1 MVTAPAFWK
10 VKVTWRYWPVVSDRP
25 SPVSVI
31 VGPPD
36 PTKTV
41 DCGGIS
47 SCEAPAGAGVV
58 VAGAVTVG
66 ALDVGAAGPRGGAGA
81 AGGGG
86 GGPGGGAGAG
96 PPGGA
101 PAAGGD
107 DTAPA

>member
-1 MVTAPAFWK
+1 MVAAPAFWK

-47 SCEAPAGAGVV
+47 SGEAPAGAGGVG
-58 VAGAVTVG
+58 AGAGTVG
-66 ALDVGAAGPRGGAGA
+66 ARGGGTGGRGGGGG

-86 GGPGGGAGAG
+86 GGGGGGAGG
-96 PPGGA
+96 GGGGGGA
-101 PAAGGD
+101 GGGG
-107 DTAPA
+107 